1 MSAEQEHNQELDI
14 RNVSNA
20 EIKAKWG
27 LPDDIDPY
35 EVDIE
40 KINPANNDWFG
51 KNLDPEVFDR
61 LRLECPVHFTEESQ
75 AGPYWSISKY
85 EDVKAIDM
93 DHKRF
98 SSDIMNGGI
107 RLGGQ
112 PMSEPPDAIFH
123 LPMFIMQDQPKHTGQ
138 RKVVAPMFTPAHLGN
153 FEELIRERTQKVLDA
168 LPDGESFNWV
178 DHVSIELTS
187 RMLATLFDVPQ
198 EDRLKLIHWS
208 DTVERI
214 TDPDFFETPEEGFQ
228 ELWKCFEYFNAVWEE
243 RKANG
248 GDGSDLISMLARG
261 ETTKNM
267 TPNEFLGNVILLI
280 VAGNDT
286 TRNSMSAGIK
296 AFNQYPEQLEKVK
309 SNRDLVGNMV
319 SEIIRWQSPV
329 GHMCRTA
336 MEDVEIRGKKIK
348 KWDKVAIWYT
358 SGNRDPDKFINPNQ
372 LDIEREDAR
381 QHISFGFGIHRCLG
395 NRLADMQLRILWEE
409 ILERFSH
416 IEMAG
421 EVEYLN
427 SSFIRGITE
436 LPVIAHRK

>member
-1 MSAEQEHNQELDI
+1 MTIEQDKIPVDI
-14 RNVSNA
+14 SNA

-27 LPDDIDPY
+27 LSDNIDPQ
-35 EVDIE
+35 EVDLDA
-40 KINPANNDWFG
+40 INPANNDWFG
-51 KNLDPEVFDR
+51 KNLDLEIFKR
-61 LRLECPVHFTEESQ
+61 LRQESPVHYTEDSQ
-75 AGPYWSISKY
+75 AGPYWSITKY
-85 EDVKAIDM
+85 DDIKAVDM

-112 PMSEPPDAIFH
+112 RMAEPPDEIFH
-123 LPMFIMQDQPKHTGQ
+123 LPMFIMQDQPKHTEQ
-138 RKVVAPMFTPAHLGN
+138 RKVVAPMFTASHLAN
-153 FEELIRERTQKVLDA
+153 FEELIRNRTQKVLDE

-178 DHVSIELTS
+178 NKVSIELTS

-228 ELWKCFEYFNAVWEE
+228 ELWKCFEYFNGIWEE

-248 GDGSDLISMLARG
+248 GDGNDLISMLARG

-267 TPNEFLGNVILLI
+267 TPNEFLGNIILLI

-296 AFNQYPEQLEKVK
+296 GFNQYPDQLIKVH
-309 SNRDLVGNMV
+309 SNKDLLNNMV

-336 MEDVEIRGKKIK
+336 MEDVQIQGKTIK
-348 KWDKVAIWYT
+348 KWEKVAIWYT
-358 SGNRDPDKFINPNQ
+358 SGNRDDNKFEDPDVF
-372 LDIEREDAR
+372 DIEREDAR
-381 QHISFGFGIHRCLG
+381 QHLSFGFGIHRCLG
-395 NRLADMQLRILWEE
+395 NRLADLQLKILWEE
-409 ILERFSH
+409 ILERFTH
-416 IEMAG
+416 IEITG
-421 EVEYLN
+421 ETKYLN

-436 LPVIAHRK
+436 MPVIAHRK